1 MIIKWL
7 KRSVFVVAGVTLL
20 GGMLFGKDLYSYASS
35 SAKSVRTAV
44 KDSVPIEFELRRAR
58 DLLEEIIPE
67 MHANIRLIAQEE
79 VEVAALKTDITKSE
93 ENIGEEKARIAK
105 LRNALD
111 VQQAQYYFGGKEYP
125 RSYVKEDLANRF
137 ERFKESEVVLASKRR
152 LLTTRENSL
161 HSAMNLLEQTRG
173 RKRTLEDKIE
183 SLASQYRLVKA
194 ASIGS
199 NIQVDN
205 SKLAQ
210 TEKLI
215 AQIKKRLD
223 VAERVLA
230 HESQFVQAIPVDTV
244 VEADL
249 LTQVDEYFQ
258 DRQQQHSP
266 VASAADHT
274 EKPEQSVLHSATKD
288 ELLEN

>member
-1 MIIKWL
+1 MITKLL
-7 KRSVFVVAGVTLL
+7 KRSVFVVAGVSIL
-20 GGMLFGKDLYSYASS
+20 GGLLFGKDVVSYVSS
-35 SAKSVRTAV
+35 SAKSVQTAV

-58 DLLEEIIPE
+58 DLIEDIIPE

-93 ENIGEEKARIAK
+93 ELIGEEKTRISK
-105 LRNALD
+105 LRNALEI
-111 VQQAQYYFGGKEYP
+111 QQAQYHFGGKEYP
-125 RSYVKEDLANRF
+125 RSYVKEDLVNRF
-137 ERFKESEVVLASKRR
+137 ERFKESEIVLASKRR
-152 LLTTRENSL
+152 LLATRENSL
-161 HSAMNLLEQTRG
+161 HAAMNLLEQTRS
-173 RKRTLEDKIE
+173 RKRVLEDKVE

-215 AQIKKRLD
+215 SQIKKRLD

-230 HESQFVQAIPVDTV
+230 HESQFVQAIPVDAV

-249 LTQVDEYFQ
+249 LVQVDDYFQ
-258 DRQQQHSP
+258 TREQHSTL
-266 VASAADHT
+266 ASTADQTQET
-274 EKPEQSVLHSATKD
+274 EQ
-288 ELLEN
+288 LLEN

>member
-1 MIIKWL
+1 MIMKWL
-7 KRSVFVVAGVTLL
+7 KRSVFVAGGVFLL
-20 GGMLFGKDLYSYASS
+20 GGLLFGKDVVSYVSS
-35 SAKSVRTAV
+35 SAKSVQTAV
-44 KDSVPIEFELRRAR
+44 KDAVPIDFELRRAR

-79 VEVAALKTDITKSE
+79 VEVAALKVDIAKSE
-93 ENIGEEKARIAK
+93 EAVEQEKVKISK
-105 LRNALD
+105 LRGALD
-111 VQQAQYYFGGKEYP
+111 VQQAQYHFGGKEYP

-137 ERFKESEVVLASKRR
+137 ERFKEGELVLASKKR

-161 HSAMNLLEQTRG
+161 NAAMQLLEQTRS
-173 RKRTLEDKIE
+173 RKRMLQDKIE
-183 SLASQYRLVKA
+183 SLASQYRVVKA
-194 ASIGS
+194 AAIGS

-230 HESQFVQAIPVDTV
+230 HESQFVQAIPVDAV

-249 LTQVDEYFQ
+249 LTQVDEYFETREQ
-258 DRQQQHSP
+258 KSTLIP
-266 VASAADHT
+266 ALSAKADT
-274 EKPEQSVLHSATKD
+274 CTAGPTQ
-288 ELLEN
+288 